1 MRIDAFRF
9 RHVGPFGANGV
20 EVSGLRPGLNVIAEH
35 NERGKSSLLAALE
48 TVLFLPHT
56 SWKGDSKRLQRDD
69 GAPVGEV
76 DFTHDGRAYRLVKR
90 FVKSRHAE
98 LIDLTSGTVIATK
111 REAEERVGDMLGLN
125 STARGPS
132 GLLWVRQGDSMDQAE
147 DDGQVASRLES
158 ELSTLVGGERA
169 RAYLDRTETELYAL
183 LTATGRVKSGGPL
196 ALAEDALA
204 TTESSLDTART
215 AQTATRQMGL
225 DLARVRE
232 QIAATSAQGDAAAE
246 ATQLKDARAALDKA
260 RIARSELDRQHEHLA
275 RLNAEAERADAKLAA
290 HLAATKAV
298 DEAQAD
304 IDTIGATISALTT
317 RKADVK
323 THLAALSEQLQA
335 LDQRRA
341 TLSKLEADQAT
352 RERLADRNAA
362 LQAVIANLEALDIDL
377 ERRAMSVAERD
388 ALPVI
393 DRGALDRMD
402 QLARTLDQTEDALA
416 KVDAGLLIDFAPDVV
431 AHIGDTPITNGPVR
445 LDATRALSITGV
457 GTIRL
462 AAPEADTLRTTFA
475 QTRAALD
482 ILLEDLTVTSPDA
495 ARAMLYRRKEIMDDI
510 GLIDRQITLIAP
522 DGRDALIDARARLE
536 SEIDRLAGKLDDIS
550 VDADDRDAAAV
561 DAVSLEV
568 TLAQL
573 RGEQR
578 AAQAT
583 QGNIERELA
592 TLQERLST
600 RRRDIASAPE
610 TVAPATRDENYGK
623 MAAAAASLAT
633 QVKNAQTAVADA
645 QAQGPSDPA
654 LIEARINRLSEI
666 ARTRTET
673 LSRLRMDS
681 AELSARRRESF
692 EQRDPDAEVT
702 RLEERALQLSQ
713 DVTRHRN
720 RAAALVLLR
729 DTLKES
735 QRSLQDQYTDPVR
748 QELLPLLRLVIDGA
762 DVELSETLGAQGLM
776 RDGRDDTLERL
787 SGGTQEQIA
796 ILTRLAFARLLT
808 KGGQP
813 CPVILDDA
821 LVYADDQRRGRMFDV
836 MHYVTRGD
844 DPLQLIYLSC
854 HEANANELGGNR
866 LTLGSW
872 PEA

>member
-9 RHVGPFGANGV
+9 RHVGPFGEEGV

-35 NERGKSSLLAALE
+35 NERGKSSLLTALE

-56 SWKGDSKRLQRDD
+56 SWKGDAKRLQRED

-76 DFTHDGRAYRLVKR
+76 DFTHEGRAYRLGKR

-98 LIDLTSGTVIATK
+98 LIDLSMGQVVASK

-158 ELSTLVGGERA
+158 ELSTLIGGERA

-204 TTESSLDTART
+204 TTEASLTTARG

-225 DLARVRE
+225 DLARVHE
-232 QIAATSAQGDAAAE
+232 QIAATEAQGDSDVEAA
-246 ATQLKDARAALDKA
+246 QLKEARAALDQA
-260 RIARSELDRQHEHLA
+260 RIARSELDRQQEQLA
-275 RLNAEAERADAKLAA
+275 RLKAETEGADAKLAA
-290 HLAATKAV
+290 HLAAAKTY
-298 DEAQAD
+298 DDAQAD
-304 IDTIGATISALTT
+304 IKTINTAVADLTT
-317 RKADVK
+317 RKTQIK
-323 THLAALSEQLQA
+323 SQLTRLAEQLQE
-335 LDQRRA
+335 LDESRA

-352 RERLADRNAA
+352 RERMADRNAA
-362 LQAVIANLEALDIDL
+362 VQAVIANLDALEIEMD
-377 ERRAMSVAERD
+377 RRVTAVAERD
-388 ALPVI
+388 ALPAI
-393 DRGALDRMD
+393 DRAAINRLD
-402 QLARTLDQTEDALA
+402 QLNRTLDQTNAALA
-416 KVDAGLLIDFAPDVV
+416 AVDATLLIDFAPDVA
-431 AHIGDTPITNGPVR
+431 AHIGDMPVTNGPFR
-445 LDATRALSITGV
+445 LDATTPLTITGV
-457 GTIRL
+457 GTIQL
-462 AAPEADTLRTTFA
+462 AAPEADTLRTTLT
-475 QTRAALD
+475 QTRGEYD
-482 ILLEDLTVTSPDA
+482 NLLEELAVTSLEA
-495 ARAMLYRRKEIMDDI
+495 ARAIQHRRKDIMDDI
-510 GLIDRQITLIAP
+510 ALIDRQITLIAP
-522 DGRDALIDARARLE
+522 DGRDALMDARERLQT
-536 SEIDRLAGKLDDIS
+536 EIERLAGKLDDTPTGYVEI
-550 VDADDRDAAAV
+550 
-561 DAVSLEV
+561 DAVALEAA
-568 TLAQL
+568 LAQTK
-573 RGEQR
+573 GEQR

-583 QGNIERELA
+583 LSDIERDLA
-592 TLQERLST
+592 TLRERLNT
-600 RRRDIASAPE
+600 RQRDIANAPE
-610 TVAPATRDENYGK
+610 TAAPALRDASYGTL
-623 MAAAAASLAT
+623 AATAASLAT
-633 QVKNAQTAVADA
+633 QVKTAQTSVDSA
-645 QAQGPSDPA
+645 QAQGVSDPA
-654 LIEARINRLSEI
+654 MIEARINRLSDV
-666 ARTRTET
+666 AKTRTET
-673 LSRLRMDS
+673 LSRLHMNA

-702 RLEERALQLSQ
+702 RLV
-713 DVTRHRN
+713 D
-720 RAAALVLLR
+720 RAAQLTEDVERYRKRASALVLLR
-729 DTLKES
+729 NTLKDS

-776 RDGRDDTLERL
+776 RDGRDDALERL

-796 ILTRLAFARLLT
+796 ILTRLAFARLLA

-836 MHYVTRGD
+836 MHYVTSGE

-866 LTLGSW
+866 LTLKTW
-872 PEA
+872 PEN